1 MSVEEVTIELAVVT
15 GLITVV
21 ELLDPIAREEDGTVE
36 SVEATGG
43 TDGVVV
49 VAEEE
54 VVVAAVVVAV
64 VVVVVVVV
72 VLVLVLIV
80 VLVPVLLES
89 VVLVDVLV
97 VVDVCV
103 VVVGTAKL
111 DGTIVLTAL
120 HPAAPTSSYSSDVLV
135 KSAKSI
141 VNT

>member
-54 VVVAAVVVAV
+54 VVVDAVVVAV

-72 VLVLVLIV
+72 VLVLVLVV
-80 VLVPVLLES
+80 VLPVLLES